1 MGLSIPHLLVVL
13 AIVVIVFGTKRLK
26 NVGADLG
33 DAIKGFRSAIKETEQ
48 EPITGKLETEAVV
61 SEVHQTEKDQHHV

>member
-13 AIVVIVFGTKRLK
+13 AIVIIVFGTKRLK

-33 DAIKGFRSAIKETEQ
+33 DAIKGFRSAIKESEQ
-48 EPITGKLETEAVV
+48 ESVTSKLEAETLV
-61 SEVHQTEKDQHHV
+61 SEAHHTEKEKNHV